1 MEQDVFDYSVEVL
14 VVGSGSGGFAAAI
27 KAANAGSKTLLIES
41 TELVGGCSSMSGGGL
56 WIPGSSVI
64 QEAGV
69 KDSAE
74 QARIYMD
81 EIIGDVGPAS
91 SPQRREAFLTE
102 GPAMVD
108 FLRSIGMVFAY
119 VKGYPDYY
127 PNKEGGLAV
136 GRCIEGEIFNINELP
151 KEWRNKFRGLLP
163 MAMRTEDAHVIS
175 KTFSKQGLGR
185 LMTIMLKRGAGGALA
200 GKKNRGLGVAL
211 IGRLLQVALRQGVDI
226 WLESP
231 LTKLIVKDGRV
242 TGALVQKEGK
252 ALRIKASKG
261 VILAAG
267 GFAQNLEMREK
278 YHPKPISTEW
288 TSANPGDLGDGII
301 AGMDVGA
308 ATALMDDA
316 WWGPTLINPNGSAQF
331 MIWERS
337 NPFSIIVDMAGSRF
351 MNESASYV
359 DCGHWMYEHNEK
371 VPCIPAYMII
381 DSNHRKRYMLGM
393 MMPKSNSK
401 AAFSSGFLTQANTL
415 EELAEKVHIDAAA
428 LKSTVERFNG
438 FCVTG
443 IDEDFG
449 RGDNAYDRFYSDAA
463 DAKPNPNLGPIAVP
477 PFYALKVWPGDLS
490 TKGGLLTDEFARVL
504 DLSGAVIEGLY
515 ATGNN
520 SAAVMGRTY
529 PGAGSTI
536 GQAMTFGYVAAKH
549 ATGAYALSGAVD

>member
-1 MEQDVFDYSVEVL
+1 
-14 VVGSGSGGFAAAI
+14 
-27 KAANAGSKTLLIES
+27 
-41 TELVGGCSSMSGGGL
+41 
-56 WIPGSSVI
+56 
-64 QEAGV
+64 
-69 KDSAE
+69 
-74 QARIYMD
+74 
-81 EIIGDVGPAS
+81 
-91 SPQRREAFLTE
+91 
-102 GPAMVD
+102 
-108 FLRSIGMVFAY
+108 
-119 VKGYPDYY
+119 
-127 PNKEGGLAV
+127 
-136 GRCIEGEIFNINELP
+136 
-151 KEWRNKFRGLLP
+151 
-163 MAMRTEDAHVIS
+163 
-175 KTFSKQGLGR
+175 
-185 LMTIMLKRGAGGALA
+185 
-200 GKKNRGLGVAL
+200 
-211 IGRLLQVALRQGVDI
+211 
-226 WLESP
+226 
-231 LTKLIVKDGRV
+231 
-242 TGALVQKEGK
+242 
-252 ALRIKASKG
+252 
-261 VILAAG
+261 
-267 GFAQNLEMREK
+267 
-278 YHPKPISTEW
+278 PKPISTEW